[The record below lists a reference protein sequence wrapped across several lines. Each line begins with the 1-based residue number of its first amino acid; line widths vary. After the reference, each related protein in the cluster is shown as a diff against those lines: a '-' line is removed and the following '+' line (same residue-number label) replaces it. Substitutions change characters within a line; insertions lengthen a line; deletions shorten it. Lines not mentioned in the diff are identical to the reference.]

1 MVFSTYIL
9 LFPAPPIAVFLDL
22 MTLDLTFKL
31 QLLGIVA
38 LNIVLC
44 FASERY
50 AETALVKVWVR
61 GRNWWR
67 GKRSRGRRSGG
78 KLYKSIPA

>member
-9 LFPAPPIAVFLDL
+9 LFPAPPIAVF
-22 MTLDLTFKL
+22 LDLTFKL